1 MLCTSSKAGKRSV
14 LIFSFMPLNK
24 GDGGATGR
32 RRFEDGMMM
41 RSGGLERMDGDEV
54 VDNNST
60 FVNFIFT
67 RDADRVIECCASVYL
82 EEAEENFN
90 QFE

>member
-1 MLCTSSKAGKRSV
+1 MLCTSPKAGKRSV
-14 LIFSFMPLNK
+14 LIFSFMPSKK

-41 RSGGLERMDGDEV
+41 RRCGLERMNGDGVADKK
-54 VDNNST
+54 ST

-67 RDADRVIECCASVYL
+67 RDADRVIECCANVYL

>member
-1 MLCTSSKAGKRSV
+1 MLYTAVKAGKRSV
-14 LIFSFMPLNK
+14 LVFSFMPSNK

-32 RRFEDGMMM
+32 RMFEDGMMM
-41 RSGGLERMDGDEV
+41 RSRGLEWMDGDGV
-54 VDNNST
+54 ADKKST
-60 FVNFIFT
+60 FVNFIFS
-67 RDADRVIECCASVYL
+67 RDADRVIECCANVYL